1 MLYSVEKMNGADESY
16 FKKDDTDAA
25 SSGDVTGNTVKDV
38 DIL

>member
-1 MLYSVEKMNGADESY
+1 MLRAVSEDKKKKNGF